1 MTERQRWVQMWQ
13 LMLRLCPR
21 AGGGRGRSSGQ
32 KRSTSEQH
40 QGLRPS
46 PGAAA
51 QPPLPVGLRQ
61 GPSPLTCFL
70 AAVELRVLG
79 ARDVPARQEGHWGTA
94 QTRPR
99 TARPSPSPPPLT
111 SCPSGAAACPCWRLG
126 LPGLPGP
133 RRLRPARAFRR
144 CAGERRR
151 RGNSG
156 GGRSVPGPCG
166 PGHRPG
172 NPGGS
177 ASGRLVRPRSSFS
190 GLPLR

>member
-32 KRSTSEQH
+32 KRGTSEQH

-51 QPPLPVGLRQ
+51 QPPLPRGSEA
-61 GPSPLTCFL
+61 GPIAPHLLSC
-70 AAVELRVLG
+70 R
-79 ARDVPARQEGHWGTA
+79 R
-94 QTRPR
+94 R
-99 TARPSPSPPPLT
+99 TACTRRTWCTCETGGSLRHSTDTAPHSPPVPEPPPLT

-126 LPGLPGP
+126 LPGPPGP

-172 NPGGS
+172 NRGT
-177 ASGRLVRPRSSFS
+177 ASGRLVRPQSSFS